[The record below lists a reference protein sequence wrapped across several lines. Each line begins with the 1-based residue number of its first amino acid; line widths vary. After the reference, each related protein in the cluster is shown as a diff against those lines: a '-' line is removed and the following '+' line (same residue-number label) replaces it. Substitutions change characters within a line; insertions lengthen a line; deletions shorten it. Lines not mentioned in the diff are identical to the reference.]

1 MFYIQWMLQIP
12 GATSYMGCI
21 GKDKF
26 GEEMKKNS
34 KLAGVNVSVPCLLIL
49 LYSFLIR
56 LSCPDLVIQWWSIAY
71 LSFHVGSLL
80 WGWVCPNRHM
90 CCLCHGRWKVGFYM
104 RILYSFFFTSV
115 LLVDLIW
122 WNAAS
127 VPICLIYQFLMQV
140 KYQISIQRR
149 RNFFLFNFYLDTH
162 LFRGCWLWF
171 NSNAATQQKLHWFL
185 SLYRDSISVT
195 LVQVYIPTSYSWV
208 FWSQPILIE
217 HLRVPAFFIYIY
229 I

>member
-1 MFYIQWMLQIP
+1 MSLICQVQLKTQSKLHRYRSHDSPYVCVCVYMFVFISSRLNLFMFYIQWMLQIP

-56 LSCPDLVIQWWSIAY
+56 LSCPDLVIQWWSIVY

-140 KYQISIQRR
+140 KYQISI
-149 RNFFLFNFYLDTH
+149 
-162 LFRGCWLWF
+162 
-171 NSNAATQQKLHWFL
+171 
-185 SLYRDSISVT
+185 
-195 LVQVYIPTSYSWV
+195 
-208 FWSQPILIE
+208 
-217 HLRVPAFFIYIY
+217 
-229 I
+229 